1 MFKEKMAAC
10 VETRIEWLK
19 VLQELQTQ
27 SAFASFMNLVSWLS
41 VLVDSASSYSEVDAE
56 TLKERQ
62 AALVPQTLI
71 LSFSL
76 VGFCLLMYVARWHT
90 INRLSFQVQKYG
102 SAADTPHLV
111 HILKCVT
118 WLDFVMVICLTLL
131 MTYLFI

>member
-1 MFKEKMAAC
+1 
-10 VETRIEWLK
+10 
-19 VLQELQTQ
+19 
-27 SAFASFMNLVSWLS
+27 MNVVSWLS
-41 VLVDSASSYSEVDAE
+41 VLVDSPSSYSKVDAE